1 MPQLNRFAFRSP
13 IWHRRAA
20 GRGHCRRGCGCSS
33 GVEHNLAKVGVE
45 GSNPF
50 ARSSVLGRPH
60 VYLSCPSV
68 GVDMSRSGVGRL
80 NKVFGKSRPA
90 DEARHVARLFV
101 PRYECGIAINIVLRL
116 NRNSDARRRLGR
128 LIEPRRVVS

>member
-1 MPQLNRFAFRSP
+1 
-13 IWHRRAA
+13 
-20 GRGHCRRGCGCSS
+20 
-33 GVEHNLAKVGVE
+33 
-45 GSNPF
+45 
-50 ARSSVLGRPH
+50 
-60 VYLSCPSV
+60 
-68 GVDMSRSGVGRL
+68 MSRSGVGRL

-101 PRYECGIAINIVLRL
+101 PRYESGIAINIALRP